1 MECFMKYLYITML
14 ALAIASPAS
23 AATGTESPASAAR
36 AAASS
41 DSLPLTLAEAI
52 SMARQQ
58 SVDAVVARGELKS
71 AYWAYRTYMADLL
84 PELTFEGNLPQYNKS
99 YSSYQQSDG
108 AYTFVRNNWVGMN
121 GALNVNQNIW
131 LTGGTLSLTTSLDY
145 IKADGMKNFM
155 SVPVSLTLNQPI
167 FGVNNYKWKRRIQPV
182 KYREAKAAFVTAT
195 EEVTMKTIQYFFNL
209 LLARENVN
217 IARQNLSNATR
228 LYEIAEARR
237 KMGQVSES
245 DLLQLKLAALNAQ
258 STLTDNESSLNSNM
272 FQLKTFLNIG
282 DSTLIDPQIPEN
294 MPQMTVKYADVLDKA
309 LENNSFALNIR
320 RRQLESDYAVATAK
334 GNLRS
339 IKLTATVGYS
349 GIGNDQMRNAYN
361 DLKNNAI
368 VSVGF
373 SIPILDWGKRRGA
386 VKVAESNREVT
397 ESKLRQ
403 EQQTFNQNIF
413 LLVEHFNNQGKQLS
427 IATEADSI
435 AQKRYKT
442 SIETF
447 MIGKINTLD
456 LNNAQ
461 VNKDES
467 RQKNISELFY
477 YWYYF
482 YQLRS
487 LTLWDFAKNQSIDAD
502 FEEIIKR

>member
-1 MECFMKYLYITML
+1 MNKIKTEDMRKFALIISTFLLLQTGVEAKGTNIML
-14 ALAIASPAS
+14 TLPDAIA
-23 AATGTESPASAAR
+23 
-36 AAASS
+36 
-41 DSLPLTLAEAI
+41 
-52 SMARQQ
+52 MARTQ

-71 AYWAYRTYMADLL
+71 AYWEYRTYHADLL
-84 PELTFEGNLPQYNKS
+84 PELTFDGNVPQYNKS
-99 YSSYQQSDG
+99 YSAYQQEDG
-108 AYTFVRNNWVGMN
+108 SYKFIRNDWFGMN
-121 GALNVNQNIW
+121 GALNVKQNIW
-131 LTGGTLSLTTSLDY
+131 LTGGSLSLTTSLEY
-145 IKADGMKNFM
+145 IKADGVKNFM
-155 SVPVSLTLNQPI
+155 SVPISLTLSQPI

-182 KYREAKAAFVTAT
+182 KYREAKAAFISAT

-217 IARQNLSNATR
+217 IAKQNLRNATH
-228 LYEIAEARR
+228 LYEIAEARK

-245 DLLQLKLAALNAQ
+245 DLLQLKLSALNAQ

-272 FQLKTFLNIG
+272 FQLQTFLNIS
-282 DSTLIDPQIPEN
+282 DSTKIELQIPQN
-294 MPQMTVKYADVLDKA
+294 IPLMNIRYADVLDKA

-339 IKLTATVGYS
+339 IKLSATVGYS
-349 GIGNDQMRNAYN
+349 GIGNEKMRYAYDN
-361 DLKNNAI
+361 MKNNAI
-368 VSVGF
+368 ISVGF
-373 SIPILDWGKRRGA
+373 SIPLVDWGKRRGE

-403 EQQTFNQNIF
+403 EQQAFNQNIF
-413 LLVEHFNNQGKQLS
+413 LLVEHFNNQNKQLS

-447 MIGKINTLD
+447 MIGNINTLD

-461 VNKDES
+461 VNKDEA

-477 YWYYF
+477 YWYYY

-487 LTLWDFAKNQSIDAD
+487 LTLWDFSKNKSIDAD
-502 FEEIIKR
+502 FENIIKK

>member
-1 MECFMKYLYITML
+1 
-14 ALAIASPAS
+14 
-23 AATGTESPASAAR
+23 
-36 AAASS
+36 
-41 DSLPLTLAEAI
+41 
-52 SMARQQ
+52 
-58 SVDAVVARGELKS
+58 
-71 AYWAYRTYMADLL
+71 
-84 PELTFEGNLPQYNKS
+84 
-99 YSSYQQSDG
+99 
-108 AYTFVRNNWVGMN
+108 
-121 GALNVNQNIW
+121 
-131 LTGGTLSLTTSLDY
+131 
-145 IKADGMKNFM
+145 
-155 SVPVSLTLNQPI
+155 
-167 FGVNNYKWKRRIQPV
+167 
-182 KYREAKAAFVTAT
+182 
-195 EEVTMKTIQYFFNL
+195 MKTIQYFFNL

-349 GIGNDQMRNAYN
+349 GIGNDQMRNAYK

-373 SIPILDWGKRRGA
+373 SIPILDWGKRRGE

-461 VNKDES
+461 VNKDEA

>member
-1 MECFMKYLYITML
+1 MKKLIIIVTALML
-14 ALAIASPAS
+14 ILLASYKVSAEENMMKLTLPEAIA
-23 AATGTESPASAAR
+23 
-36 AAASS
+36 
-41 DSLPLTLAEAI
+41 
-52 SMARQQ
+52 MARLQ

-71 AYWAYRTYMADLL
+71 AYWEYRTYQANLL
-84 PELTFEGNLPQYNKS
+84 PELTFDGNIPQFNKS
-99 YSSYQQSDG
+99 YSSYQQDDG
-108 AYTFVRNNWVGMN
+108 AYKFVRNNWFGMN
-121 GALNVNQNIW
+121 GALNINQNIW
-131 LTGGTLSLTTSLDY
+131 LTGGTLSLTSSLDY
-145 IKADGMKNFM
+145 IKTGGMKNFM

-182 KYREAKAAFVTAT
+182 KYREAKAAFITAT

-217 IARQNLSNATR
+217 IARQNLKNATR

-245 DLLQLKLAALNAQ
+245 DLLQLKLSALNAQ
-258 STLTDNESSLNSNM
+258 STLTDNESSLNSNL
-272 FQLKTFLNIG
+272 FQLQTFLNIN
-282 DSTLIDPQIPEN
+282 DSTKIELQIPEN
-294 MPQMTVKYADVLDKA
+294 MPSMSISYADVLDKA
-309 LENNSFALNIR
+309 LQNNSFALNIR
-320 RRQLESDYAVATAK
+320 RRQLEADYAVATAK

-349 GIGNDQMRNAYN
+349 GIGNDKMRYAYN
-361 DLKNNAI
+361 DIKNNTI

-373 SIPILDWGKRRGA
+373 SIPILDWGKRRGE

-403 EQQTFNQNIF
+403 EQQTFNQDIF
-413 LLVEHFNNQGKQLS
+413 LLVEHFNNQSKQLS

-456 LNNAQ
+456 LNDAQ
-461 VNKDES
+461 VNKDEA
-467 RQKNISELFY
+467 RQKNISQLFY

>member
-1 MECFMKYLYITML
+1 MAILLLML
-14 ALAIASPAS
+14 VSSKIS
-23 AATGTESPASAAR
+23 AEGNTTK
-36 AAASS
+36 
-41 DSLPLTLAEAI
+41 LTLSEAI
-52 SMARQQ
+52 EMARSQ

-71 AYWAYRTYMADLL
+71 AYWEYITYQADLL
-84 PELTFEGNLPQYNKS
+84 PELTLEGTLPQYNKS
-99 YSSYQQSDG
+99 YSSYQQDDG
-108 AYTFVRNNWVGMN
+108 SYKFIRNNWFGMN

-131 LTGGTLSLTTSLDY
+131 LTGGSLSLTSSLDY
-145 IKADGMKNFM
+145 IKTDGMKNFM
-155 SVPVSLTLNQPI
+155 SVPISLTLNQPI
-167 FGVNNYKWKRRIQPV
+167 FGVNNYKWKRRIQPI
-182 KYREAKAAFVTAT
+182 KFREAKAAFISAT

-217 IARQNLSNATR
+217 IAKQNLQNATR

-245 DLLQLKLAALNAQ
+245 DLLQLKLSALNAQ
-258 STLTDNESSLNSNM
+258 STLTDNESSLNSNL
-272 FQLKTFLNIG
+272 FQLQTFLNIS
-282 DSTLIDPQIPEN
+282 DSTKIELQIPQN
-294 MPQMTVKYADVLDKA
+294 MPSMSIRYADVLDKA

-339 IKLTATVGYS
+339 IKLTATVGYG
-349 GIGNDQMRNAYN
+349 GISNDKMRYAYN

-368 VSVGF
+368 ISVGF
-373 SIPILDWGKRRGA
+373 SIPLVDWGKRRGE

-413 LLVEHFNNQGKQLS
+413 LLVEHFNNQGKQVS

-467 RQKNISELFY
+467 RQKNINELFY
-477 YWYYF
+477 YWYYY

-487 LTLWDFAKNQSIDAD
+487 LTLWDFVKNTNIDAD
-502 FEEIIKR
+502 FENIIKKKM

>member
-1 MECFMKYLYITML
+1 MRKLIIIIT
-14 ALAIASPAS
+14 AILLLMFLNSKVS
-23 AATGTESPASAAR
+23 AEGNTIK
-36 AAASS
+36 
-41 DSLPLTLAEAI
+41 LTLSEAI
-52 SMARQQ
+52 DMARTQ

-71 AYWAYRTYMADLL
+71 AYWEYITYQANLL
-84 PELTFEGNLPQYNKS
+84 PELTFDGTLPQYNKS
-99 YSSYQQSDG
+99 YSSYQQEDG
-108 AYTFVRNNWVGMN
+108 SYKFIRNNWFGMN
-121 GALNVNQNIW
+121 GALNINQNIW
-131 LTGGTLSLTTSLDY
+131 LTGGSLSLTSSLDY
-145 IKADGMKNFM
+145 IKTDGMKNFM
-155 SVPVSLTLNQPI
+155 SVPISLTLNQPI
-167 FGVNNYKWKRRIQPV
+167 FDVNNYKWKRRIQPI
-182 KYREAKAAFVTAT
+182 KFREAKAAFITAT

-209 LLARENVN
+209 LLAHENVN
-217 IARQNLSNATR
+217 IAKQNLQNATR

-245 DLLQLKLAALNAQ
+245 DLLQLRLSALNAQ

-272 FQLKTFLNIG
+272 FQFKTFLNIG

-373 SIPILDWGKRRGA
+373 SIPILDWGKRRGE

-413 LLVEHFNNQGKQLS
+413 LLVEHFNNQSKQLN

-435 AQKRYKT
+435 AQRRYKT

-456 LNNAQ
+456 LNDAQ
-461 VNKDES
+461 VNKDEA
-467 RQKNISELFY
+467 RQKDITQLFY
-477 YWYYF
+477 YWYYY

-487 LTLWDFAKNQSIDAD
+487 LTLWDFAQNKGIDAD
-502 FEEIIKR
+502 FDDIIKK

>member
-1 MECFMKYLYITML
+1 MAILLLML
-14 ALAIASPAS
+14 VNSKIS
-23 AATGTESPASAAR
+23 AEGNTTK
-36 AAASS
+36 
-41 DSLPLTLAEAI
+41 LTLFEAI
-52 SMARQQ
+52 EMARSQ

-71 AYWAYRTYMADLL
+71 AYWEYITYQADLL
-84 PELTFEGNLPQYNKS
+84 PELTFEGTLPQYNKS
-99 YSSYQQSDG
+99 YSSYQQDDG
-108 AYTFVRNNWVGMN
+108 SYKFIRNNWFGMN

-131 LTGGTLSLTTSLDY
+131 LTGGSLSLTSSLDY
-145 IKADGMKNFM
+145 IKTDGMKNFM

-167 FGVNNYKWKRRIQPV
+167 FGVNNYKWKRRIQPI
-182 KYREAKAAFVTAT
+182 KFREAKAAFISAT

-217 IARQNLSNATR
+217 IAKQNLQNATH

-245 DLLQLKLAALNAQ
+245 DLLQLKLSALNAQ
-258 STLTDNESSLNSNM
+258 STLTDNESSLNSNL
-272 FQLKTFLNIG
+272 FQLQTFLNIS
-282 DSTLIDPQIPEN
+282 DSTKIELQIPQN
-294 MPQMTVKYADVLDKA
+294 MPSMSIRYADVLDKA

-339 IKLTATVGYS
+339 IKLTATVGYG
-349 GIGNDQMRNAYN
+349 GISNDKMRYAYN

-368 VSVGF
+368 ISVGF
-373 SIPILDWGKRRGA
+373 SIPLVDWGKRRGE

-413 LLVEHFNNQGKQLS
+413 LLVEHFNNQGKQVS

-467 RQKNISELFY
+467 RQKNINELFY
-477 YWYYF
+477 YWYYY

-487 LTLWDFAKNQSIDAD
+487 LTLWDFVKNTNIDAD
-502 FEEIIKR
+502 FENIIKKKM

>member
-1 MECFMKYLYITML
+1 MMNNIFKTSIV
-14 ALAIASPAS
+14 I
-23 AATGTESPASAAR
+23 
-36 AAASS
+36 
-41 DSLPLTLAEAI
+41 LTLASINVSAEEARKLTLPEAI
-52 SMARQQ
+52 AMARSQ

-71 AYWAYRTYMADLL
+71 AYWEYRTYLADML
-84 PELTFEGNLPQYNKS
+84 PELTFEGNVPQYNKS
-99 YSSYQQSDG
+99 YSSYQQEDG
-108 AYTFVRNNWVGMN
+108 SYKFVRNNWFGMN

-131 LTGGTLSLTTSLDY
+131 LTGGALSLTTSLDY
-145 IKADGMKNFM
+145 IKGDGMRNFM

-182 KYREAKAAFVTAT
+182 KYREAKAAFITAT

-209 LLARENVN
+209 LLAKENVN
-217 IARQNLSNATR
+217 IAKQNLQNATR

-245 DLLQLKLAALNAQ
+245 DLLQLRLSALNAQ

-272 FQLKTFLNIG
+272 FQFQTFLNIA
-282 DSTLIDPQIPEN
+282 DSTKIELQIPDN
-294 MPQMTVKYADVLDKA
+294 MPPMDLRYADVLDKA
-309 LENNSFALNIR
+309 LANNSFALNIR
-320 RRQLESDYAVATAK
+320 RRQLEADYAVATAK

-349 GIGNDQMRNAYN
+349 GIGNDKLRYAY
-361 DLKNNAI
+361 DGLKNNAI
-368 VSVGF
+368 VSVGL
-373 SIPILDWGKRRGA
+373 SIPILDWGKRRGE

-403 EQQTFNQNIF
+403 EQQTFNQDVF
-413 LLVEHFNNQGKQLS
+413 LLVEHFNNQSKQLS
-427 IATEADSI
+427 IASEADSI
-435 AQKRYKT
+435 AQRRYKT

-456 LNNAQ
+456 LNDAQ
-461 VNKDES
+461 VNKDEA

-477 YWYYF
+477 YWYYY

-487 LTLWDFAKNQSIDAD
+487 LTLWDFAKNRNIDAD
-502 FEEIIKR
+502 FETIIKE

>member
-1 MECFMKYLYITML
+1 MRKLIIIIT
-14 ALAIASPAS
+14 AILLLMFLNSKVS
-23 AATGTESPASAAR
+23 AEGNTIK
-36 AAASS
+36 
-41 DSLPLTLAEAI
+41 LTLSEAI
-52 SMARQQ
+52 DMARTQ

-71 AYWAYRTYMADLL
+71 AYWEYITYQANLL
-84 PELTFEGNLPQYNKS
+84 PELTFDGTLPQYNKS
-99 YSSYQQSDG
+99 YSSYQQEDG
-108 AYTFVRNNWVGMN
+108 SYKFIRNNWFGMN
-121 GALNVNQNIW
+121 GALNINQNIW
-131 LTGGTLSLTTSLDY
+131 LTGGSLSLTSSLDY
-145 IKADGMKNFM
+145 IKTDGMKNFM
-155 SVPVSLTLNQPI
+155 SVPISLTLNQPI
-167 FGVNNYKWKRRIQPV
+167 FGVNNYKWKRRIQPI
-182 KYREAKAAFVTAT
+182 KFREAKAAFITAT

-209 LLARENVN
+209 LLAHENVN
-217 IARQNLSNATR
+217 IAKQNLQNATR

-245 DLLQLKLAALNAQ
+245 DLLQLKLSALNAQ
-258 STLTDNESSLNSNM
+258 STLTDNESSLNSNL
-272 FQLKTFLNIG
+272 FQLQTFLNIS
-282 DSTLIDPQIPEN
+282 DSTKIELQIPQN
-294 MPQMTVKYADVLDKA
+294 IPLMNIRYADVLDKA

-339 IKLTATVGYS
+339 IKLSATVGYS
-349 GIGNDQMRNAYN
+349 GIGNDKMRYAYDN
-361 DLKNNAI
+361 MKNNAI
-368 VSVGF
+368 ISVGF
-373 SIPILDWGKRRGA
+373 SIPLVDWGKRRGE

-403 EQQTFNQNIF
+403 EQQAFNQNIF
-413 LLVEHFNNQGKQLS
+413 LLVEHFNNQNKQLS

-461 VNKDES
+461 VNKDEA

-477 YWYYF
+477 YWYYY

-487 LTLWDFAKNQSIDAD
+487 LTLWDFAKNTNIDAD
-502 FEEIIKR
+502 FENIIKK